1 MKGAKRG
8 SQEQESTSCKS
19 STKGER
25 PGSYVC
31 AGGVRGRMRES
42 ARARARVRAQDVR
55 EITSILAA
63 WELGGE
69 REREHSVELVL
80 WMSELQ
86 RCFNL
91 GTAAPGAA
99 PQRPTNYERVVSE
112 EK

>member
-1 MKGAKRG
+1 
-8 SQEQESTSCKS
+8 
-19 STKGER
+19 
-25 PGSYVC
+25 
-31 AGGVRGRMRES
+31 MRES

-69 REREHSVELVL
+69 REGEQSVELVL

-91 GTAAPGAA
+91 GNAAPGAA